1 MAMTTRVL
9 SVTVPVPDQDRA
21 LEFYRD
27 VLGCEVRY
35 DGEPWPG
42 ARLIEVVP
50 PGSSV
55 GIVLLPPDSEIPVA
69 VRMATSDADAAYRQ
83 VKDAGVT
90 THNDGPITIG
100 DGSPMFFFDDPFG
113 NGDLAAVDEDRADAE
128 GRPFMRQA
136 GMQETIRPAEVRFA
150 SRGK

>member
-1 MAMTTRVL
+1 MAITTKVL

-42 ARLIEVVP
+42 ARMIEVVP

-69 VRMATSDADAAYRQ
+69 VRMATSDANAAYEQ
-83 VKDAGVT
+83 VKNAGVT
-90 THNDGPITIG
+90 THNEGPITIG
-100 DGSPMFFFDDPFG
+100 GGSPMFFFDDPFG
-113 NGDLAAVDEDRADAE
+113 NGLVYI
-128 GRPFMRQA
+128 
-136 GMQETIRPAEVRFA
+136 QEQ
-150 SRGK
+150 

>member
-9 SVTVPVPDQDRA
+9 SVTMTVPDQDRA

-42 ARLIEVVP
+42 ARMIEVVP

-55 GIVLLPPDSEIPVA
+55 GIVLLPADSEIPVA
-69 VRMATSDADAAYRQ
+69 LRLGTTSADAAFDR
-83 VKDAGVT
+83 VKGAGIT
-90 THNDGPITIG
+90 LHNEQPIVIDG
-100 DGSPMFFFDDPFG
+100 GSPMFYFDDPFG
-113 NGDLAAVDEDRADAE
+113 NGLVYIQED
-128 GRPFMRQA
+128 
-136 GMQETIRPAEVRFA
+136 
-150 SRGK
+150 

>member
-1 MAMTTRVL
+1 MDAMTMTTRVL

-42 ARLIEVVP
+42 ARMIEVVP

-69 VRMATSDADAAYRQ
+69 LRMATSDADAAYRQ

-90 THNDGPITIG
+90 THNEGPITIG

-113 NGDLAAVDEDRADAE
+113 NGLVYI
-128 GRPFMRQA
+128 
-136 GMQETIRPAEVRFA
+136 QEQ
-150 SRGK
+150 